1 MNENERNDL
10 QTTITHA
17 LQEMKAEAGDSQD
30 IRIKRISKL
39 VATAYFICCGLIFA
53 HQCITVYVIYYKGG
67 M

>member
-1 MNENERNDL
+1 MTYYYMIL
-10 QTTITHA
+10 
-17 LQEMKAEAGDSQD
+17 GDECQISIDSEQD

-53 HQCITVYVIYYKGG
+53 HQCITVYVIHYKGG